1 MPGLSDSYCSSSTRT
16 LPAISCL
23 SSAKSLITFIP
34 LAGGHS
40 SAPLSGILASCLACV
55 YQYERYAK
63 PSQAESISCLSLW
76 IEVLVYKSTA
86 WLRFGQGKWRTRPLQ
101 SSTLNDS
108 CSSLC
113 GQTVA
118 TLFSLCHCL
127 PPWTTLFGGRLPATW
142 RGGNGWTIFL
152 LPADI
157 CISFFDKQK
166 YFYSQAYTQTYPETT
181 NKDRGRCRG
190 MGIAQI
196 VRRLPFV
203 FCLWPEGAAIRPR
216 PPWRCHHRLHWS
228 ICHFKWLI
236 HMQVASGAKH
246 IQVF

>member
-127 PPWTTLFGGRLPATW
+127 PPWTTLFGVDCQPPDEEETAGQYFCCQQTFAFHFSTSK
-142 RGGNGWTIFL
+142 NIF
-152 LPADI
+152 
-157 CISFFDKQK
+157 
-166 YFYSQAYTQTYPETT
+166 T
-181 NKDRGRCRG
+181 
-190 MGIAQI
+190 
-196 VRRLPFV
+196 
-203 FCLWPEGAAIRPR
+203 
-216 PPWRCHHRLHWS
+216 
-228 ICHFKWLI
+228 
-236 HMQVASGAKH
+236 AKH
-246 IQVF
+246 THKHTRRQQTRIGVVVGEWALHK